1 MTKLTFQRQDE
12 IPQEYHLL
20 LEFIPDNELTSFK
33 YSYSRLSSTLNPYL
47 RLLEAVKDTI
57 RLFKDPSPCW
67 YLMLG
72 RIAVNSCSY
81 DEILNDTCGEKKGEL
96 LPFIGRIL
104 MFQGQYE
111 TALTYCNKALETL
124 DIERVARPIETL
136 LYYEAM
142 FTKGLTLTYL
152 RKFEEA
158 THVSQALE
166 TYLSKYS
173 IQKQLP
179 KPLLTILNSYSY
191 LINAL
196 KDLYEGKIP
205 ELIELIDSLAN
216 WIDAVED
223 PWIRGYYY
231 NLAGISFFIRQ
242 KMITGEEKLRQ
253 ALEEFNKVRDLR
265 GYSITGAN
273 LGNALILQGR
283 RTEGSKVLENVVRAL
298 TELQNYPMALGNI
311 LSLSKVYIDE
321 KNTNKALEYA
331 RMAENIA
338 EKTNINDSAILSLF
352 VYLYSKLDQPEKAS
366 HYLERL
372 RNAAGIT
379 QEKSLEQAFK
389 ENSYNALWYLTAE
402 ATMAM
407 SEGDLKRS
415 MSTLLKGLA
424 QADQSGHYDSS
435 LELTNLLLE
444 VLIKRYLLDQN
455 PRILHQTIEI
465 LLDLKPLVATIDNPY
480 YQALFNLMIGYL
492 YMGIDNYSEAMMQ
505 YELAK
510 RYDIE
515 HEESIQHSEIERFE
529 QRMNFFSSENKNM
542 EEYQLQQNILKI
554 WITDEYLS
562 IFFAMEA
569 MRLLHS
575 LQFQQTS
582 LGEKIAESDVLPN
595 MLLIL
600 NTDGYILYSYH
611 FTEKNAVD
619 EVLIGGFLA
628 AVSGFSK
635 ELFGEGSI
643 KRIEQENQVLL
654 LERLGSRA
662 IMVLTADKETYTI
675 RKKFRKLSQEFFE
688 MGVIEYF
695 NADVFL
701 SSEDIAWQE
710 LDLLVSQV
718 FGISP
723 A

>member
-1 MTKLTFQRQDE
+1 MTRLTIQKQDE
-12 IPQEYHLL
+12 IPQEYLLL
-20 LEFIPDNELTSFK
+20 LELIPENEIVSFK
-33 YSYSRLSSTLNPYL
+33 HSYSTLSATLNPYIK
-47 RLLEAVKDTI
+47 LLNAIKDTI
-57 RLFKDPSPCW
+57 RLFTKPSPYW
-67 YLMLG
+67 YFMLG
-72 RIAVNSCSY
+72 RISVNSCFY
-81 DEILNDTCGEKKGEL
+81 DEILEEYEEKHEL

-111 TALTYCNKALETL
+111 TALNYCNKTLEKL
-124 DIERVARPIETL
+124 DIERSPGPIETL

-152 RKFEEA
+152 RKFEEVTQVA
-158 THVSQALE
+158 QTLE
-166 TYLSKYS
+166 TYLSKYF

-179 KPLLTILNSYSY
+179 KPLLTILHSYSY
-191 LINAL
+191 LISAL
-196 KDLYEGKIP
+196 KNLYEGKIP
-205 ELIELIDSLAN
+205 DLIELIDSFAN
-216 WIDAVED
+216 WVEAVED

-231 NLAGISFFIRQ
+231 NLAGISYFIRQ

-253 ALEEFNKVRDLR
+253 ALDDFNKVRDLR

-311 LSLSKVYIDE
+311 LSLSKVYVDE
-321 KNTNKALEYA
+321 KNTEKALEYVK
-331 RMAENIA
+331 MAENIA
-338 EKTNINDSAILSLF
+338 EKTNIGDSAILSLF
-352 VYLYSKLDQPEKAS
+352 VYLYSKLDQPDKATF
-366 HYLERL
+366 YLEKL
-372 RNAAGIT
+372 REAAGIS
-379 QEKSLEQAFK
+379 QDKSLDQAFK

-415 MSTLLKGLA
+415 MSILLKGLS

-455 PRILHQTIEI
+455 PNVLHQTIEI

-492 YMGIDNYSEAMMQ
+492 YLGIDNYSEAMMQ

-515 HEESIQHSEIERFE
+515 HEESIHHSEIERFE
-529 QRMNFFSSENKNM
+529 QRMNFFSPENKNS
-542 EEYQLQQNILKI
+542 EEYQMEKSILKV

-569 MRLLHS
+569 LRLLHS

-582 LGEKIAESDVLPN
+582 LGEKIAESDVLPT
-595 MLLIL
+595 MLLLL
-600 NTDGYILYSYH
+600 NTEGYILYSYH
-611 FTEKNAVD
+611 FNEKNTVD

-654 LERLGSRA
+654 LERLGPRA
-662 IMVLTADKETYTI
+662 IMVLIADKETYAI
-675 RKKFRKLSQEFFE
+675 RKKFRKISQEFFE
-688 MGVIEYF
+688 MGVVEYF

-701 SSEDIAWQE
+701 SNDDIAWQE
-710 LDLLVSQV
+710 LDILISQV
-718 FGISP
+718 FGTP
-723 A
+723 PEQ